1 MKSYFADSVQ
11 VAMDRARTEL
21 GTEAVLVATRATGV
35 EARAL
40 GQYEVV
46 FATELPEQ
54 STATV
59 SAAASAYLPDPP
71 VASEPTR
78 SSRPIDD
85 IAAEIRDLRR
95 QFQSW
100 RQHTLQSSDQPRWV
114 AASPQLELLFGEMLA
129 AEVDRELALH
139 LLAAAETFLRPRVD
153 PAANDINMRFGMEV
167 KSSRRDVP
175 LDPARLRAAVVAGFC
190 SEFRADPSIGRIT
203 ALVGPPGVGKTATI
217 AKLAVRYGLSCSKP
231 AMLISFDTIRVAACE
246 QLRSYASILGIGFQ
260 AVDTNRALAQALEE
274 HRSKDLI
281 LIDTPGFA
289 FRDLEGAGDTAEFLA
304 RRTDIQK
311 QLVLP
316 ASMRSSDL
324 ARYSQAYAPF
334 APSHLIFTRLDEAQF
349 LGPLLSETVRS
360 GMLLSFLGTGQKV
373 PEDLDLADAG
383 TLVNRLLPAQQAES
397 GALSAA

>member
-1 MKSYFADSVQ
+1 
-11 VAMDRARTEL
+11 
-21 GTEAVLVATRATGV
+21 
-35 EARAL
+35 
-40 GQYEVV
+40 
-46 FATELPEQ
+46 
-54 STATV
+54 
-59 SAAASAYLPDPP
+59 
-71 VASEPTR
+71 
-78 SSRPIDD
+78 
-85 IAAEIRDLRR
+85 
-95 QFQSW
+95 
-100 RQHTLQSSDQPRWV
+100 
-114 AASPQLELLFGEMLA
+114 
-129 AEVDRELALH
+129 
-139 LLAAAETFLRPRVD
+139 
-153 PAANDINMRFGMEV
+153 MRFGMEV
-167 KSSRRDVP
+167 KSARRDAP
-175 LDPARLRAAVVAGFC
+175 LDPARLRAAVVGGFC
-190 SEFRADPSIGRIT
+190 SEFRADPAIARVT

-316 ASMRSSDL
+316 ATMRSSDL
-324 ARYSQAYAPF
+324 ARYAQAYAPF

>member
-1 MKSYFADSVQ
+1 
-11 VAMDRARTEL
+11 
-21 GTEAVLVATRATGV
+21 
-35 EARAL
+35 
-40 GQYEVV
+40 
-46 FATELPEQ
+46 
-54 STATV
+54 
-59 SAAASAYLPDPP
+59 
-71 VASEPTR
+71 
-78 SSRPIDD
+78 
-85 IAAEIRDLRR
+85 
-95 QFQSW
+95 
-100 RQHTLQSSDQPRWV
+100 
-114 AASPQLELLFGEMLA
+114 MLA

-139 LLAAAETFLRPRVD
+139 LLAAAETYLRPRTD
-153 PAANDINMRFGMEV
+153 PGASDTNVRFGMEV
-167 KSSRRDVP
+167 KTARRDAP
-175 LDPARLRAAVVAGFC
+175 LDPARLRAAVVGGFC
-190 SEFRADPSIGRIT
+190 SEFRADPSIARVT

-316 ASMRSSDL
+316 ATMRSSDL
-324 ARYSQAYAPF
+324 ARYAQAYAPF